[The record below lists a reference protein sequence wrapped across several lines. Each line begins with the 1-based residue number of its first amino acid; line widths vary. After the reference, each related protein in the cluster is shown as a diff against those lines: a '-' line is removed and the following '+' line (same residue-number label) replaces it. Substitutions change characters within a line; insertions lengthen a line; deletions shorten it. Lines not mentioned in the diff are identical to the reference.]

1 MKMND
6 MIKSVEDPFVT
17 ILEFRTKDESVCIDE
32 AMLAIFPFAAWNEVS
47 NRSTFESKGL
57 CHLLLVTHFE
67 NADAV
72 KSDMTHEFDVF
83 TENIVQLTIF
93 SKVKPILREKTLQD
107 LLPTLQFTL
116 HNFEQDLLSNLM

>member
-1 MKMND
+1 MN
-6 MIKSVEDPFVT
+6 IEEKIVT
-17 ILEFRTKDESVCIDE
+17 VLEFKTKDEIVHIDD
-32 AMLAIFPFAAWNEVS
+32 AMLAVFPLAEWNETCDC
-47 NRSTFESKGL
+47 STFKSESL
-57 CHLLLVTHFE
+57 CNLILTAYFE

-83 TENIVQLTIF
+83 TENIVELTIF

-116 HNFEQDLLSNLM
+116 HSFEQDLLSNLL

>member
-1 MKMND
+1 
-6 MIKSVEDPFVT
+6 MIEEKIVT
-17 ILEFRTKDESVCIDE
+17 VLEFRTKADDVYIDD
-32 AMLAIFPFAAWNEVS
+32 AMLAVFPQAEWNEVQ
-47 NRSTFESKGL
+47 NRSTFKSESL
-57 CHLLLVTHFE
+57 CNLILTAYFE

-116 HNFEQDLLSNLM
+116 HNIEQDLFSNLM

>member
-1 MKMND
+1 
-6 MIKSVEDPFVT
+6 MIDEKIVT
-17 ILEFRTKDESVCIDE
+17 VLEFRTKDDNVQIDD
-32 AMLAIFPFAAWNEVS
+32 AMLAVFPQAEWNEVQ
-47 NRSTFESKGL
+47 NRSTFKSESL
-57 CHLLLVTHFE
+57 CRLLLDCYFE

-83 TENIVQLTIF
+83 TENIVELTIF

-116 HNFEQDLLSNLM
+116 HSFEQDLLSNLM